1 MLIRNYQRCNGLKHQ
16 LAPRKNKM
24 QLTMLR
30 KILNNSNLAR
40 PYKLFFLGAKKN
52 NKLKMH
58 CLLLLLY
65 VRILLLLL
73 LIVVFMALLVID
85 FSQKI

>member
-1 MLIRNYQRCNGLKHQ
+1 MLISVEHGCNGLKHQ

-40 PYKLFFLGAKKN
+40 PYKLFFLGAEE
-52 NKLKMH
+52 NKELGLH

>member
-30 KILNNSNLAR
+30 KIQNNSNLAR
-40 PYKLFFLGAKKN
+40 PYKLFFLGAEE
-52 NKLKMH
+52 NKELGLH